1 MNDQSSSW
9 SSLGSM
15 AKFWEGLDNFWRGGV
30 GVWGGG
36 GVLSYYS
43 KRLK

>member
-30 GVWGGG
+30 AGGEG